1 MSAKATDVRTMSREQ
16 LEAYCDAL
24 EAQIKSLSEEADEL
38 RDDLDEM
45 RERAEDAEAERD
57 EAERDAAEEQ
67 SGRAPE
73 EVRRWL
79 HILYHDFAEALD
91 GWRRIALHIR
101 RDGERAFEAL
111 RTGGNTA
118 GRIHDIV
125 RWAGAVERKTGEQ
138 AAALGL
144 MREIAEAVTG
154 ESLYLL
160 DDIDD

>member
-16 LEAYCDAL
+16 LEMYCAAL
-24 EAQIKSLSEEADEL
+24 EEQVKSLSEEADEL
-38 RDDLDEM
+38 RGDLDEM
-45 RERAEDAEAERD
+45 RERAEDAEDERG
-57 EAERDAAEEQ
+57 AAEEQ

-101 RDGERAFEAL
+101 RDGERAFEAVK
-111 RTGGNTA
+111 TGNNVE
-118 GRIHDIV
+118 GRIYDIV
-125 RWAGAVERKTGEQ
+125 RWAGAVERRTGEQ

>member
-24 EAQIKSLSEEADEL
+24 EEQVKSLSEEADEL

-45 RERAEDAEAERD
+45 RERAED
-57 EAERDAAEEQ
+57 ERDAAEEQ

-101 RDGERAFEAL
+101 RDGERAFEAVK
-111 RTGGNTA
+111 TGNNVE
-118 GRIHDIV
+118 GRIYDIV
-125 RWAGAVERKTGEQ
+125 RWAGAVERRTGEQ

>member
-38 RDDLDEM
+38 RGDLDEM
-45 RERAEDAEAERD
+45 RERAEDAED
-57 EAERDAAEEQ
+57 ERDAAEEQ

-79 HILYHDFAEALD
+79 HILYHDFAESLD

-125 RWAGAVERKTGEQ
+125 RWAGAVERRTGEQ

>member
-1 MSAKATDVRTMSREQ
+1 MKKTTDTATMSREQ
-16 LEAYCDAL
+16 LEMYCAAL
-24 EAQIKSLSEEADEL
+24 EEQVKSLSEEADEL

-45 RERAEDAEAERD
+45 RERAEDAEDERG
-57 EAERDAAEEQ
+57 AAEEQ

-101 RDGERAFEAL
+101 RDGERAFEAVK
-111 RTGGNTA
+111 TGNNVE
-118 GRIHDIV
+118 GRIYDIA
-125 RWAGAVERKTGEQ
+125 RWAGAVERRTGEQ

>member
-1 MSAKATDVRTMSREQ
+1 MKKTTDTAMMSREQ
-16 LEAYCDAL
+16 LEMYCAAL
-24 EAQIKSLSEEADEL
+24 EEQVKSLSEEADEL

-45 RERAEDAEAERD
+45 RERAEDAE
-57 EAERDAAEEQ
+57 EEQ

-101 RDGERAFEAL
+101 RDGERAFEAVK
-111 RTGGNTA
+111 TGNNVE
-118 GRIHDIV
+118 GRIYDIA
-125 RWAGAVERKTGEQ
+125 RWAGAVERRTGEQ

>member
-1 MSAKATDVRTMSREQ
+1 MKKTTDTAMMSREQ
-16 LEAYCDAL
+16 LEMYCAAL
-24 EAQIKSLSEEADEL
+24 EEQVKSLSEEADEL
-38 RDDLDEM
+38 RGDLDEM
-45 RERAEDAEAERD
+45 RERAEDA

-101 RDGERAFEAL
+101 RDGERAFEAVK
-111 RTGGNTA
+111 TGNNVE
-118 GRIHDIV
+118 GRIYDIV
-125 RWAGAVERKTGEQ
+125 RWAGAVERRTGEQ

>member
-45 RERAEDAEAERD
+45 RERAEDAEAERG
-57 EAERDAAEEQ
+57 AAEEQ
-67 SGRAPE
+67 SGRAPG

-101 RDGERAFEAL
+101 RDGERAFEAVK
-111 RTGGNTA
+111 TGNNVE
-118 GRIHDIV
+118 GRIYDIV
-125 RWAGAVERKTGEQ
+125 RWAGAVERRTGEQ

>member
-1 MSAKATDVRTMSREQ
+1 MKKTTDTATMSREQ
-16 LEAYCDAL
+16 LEMYCAAL
-24 EAQIKSLSEEADEL
+24 EEQVKSLSEEADEL
-38 RDDLDEM
+38 RGDLDEM
-45 RERAEDAEAERD
+45 RGRAEDAEDERG
-57 EAERDAAEEQ
+57 AAEEQ

-101 RDGERAFEAL
+101 RDGERAFEAVK
-111 RTGGNTA
+111 TGNNVE
-118 GRIHDIV
+118 GRIYDIV

>member
-24 EAQIKSLSEEADEL
+24 EEQVKSLSEEADEL
-38 RDDLDEM
+38 RGDLDEM
-45 RERAEDAEAERD
+45 RERAEDAEDERG
-57 EAERDAAEEQ
+57 AAEEQ

-101 RDGERAFEAL
+101 RDGERAFEAVK
-111 RTGGNTA
+111 TGNNVE
-118 GRIHDIV
+118 GRIYDIV
-125 RWAGAVERKTGEQ
+125 RWAGAVERRTGEQ

>member
-38 RDDLDEM
+38 RGDLDEM

-57 EAERDAAEEQ
+57 EAEEQ

-79 HILYHDFAEALD
+79 HILYHDFAEALG

-101 RDGERAFEAL
+101 RDGERAFEAVK
-111 RTGGNTA
+111 TGNNVE
-118 GRIHDIV
+118 GRIYDIA

>member
-1 MSAKATDVRTMSREQ
+1 MKKTTDTAMMSREQ
-16 LEAYCDAL
+16 LEMYCAAL
-24 EAQIKSLSEEADEL
+24 EEQVKSLSEEADEL
-38 RDDLDEM
+38 RGDLDEM
-45 RERAEDAEAERD
+45 RERAEDAED
-57 EAERDAAEEQ
+57 ERDAAEEQ

-79 HILYHDFAEALD
+79 HILYHDFAESLD

-125 RWAGAVERKTGEQ
+125 RWAGAVERRTGEQ

>member
-1 MSAKATDVRTMSREQ
+1 MKKTTDTAMMSREQ
-16 LEAYCDAL
+16 LEMYCAAL
-24 EAQIKSLSEEADEL
+24 EEQVKSLSGEAGEL
-38 RDDLDEM
+38 RGDLDGT
-45 RERAEDAEAERD
+45 RERAEDG
-57 EAERDAAEEQ
+57 RDAAEEQ
-67 SGRAPE
+67 GGRAPE

-79 HILYHDFAEALD
+79 HILYHDFAESLG

-101 RDGERAFEAL
+101 RDGERALEAVK
-111 RTGGNTA
+111 TGNNVE
-118 GRIHDIV
+118 GRIYDIV

-160 DDIDD
+160 GDIDD

>member
-1 MSAKATDVRTMSREQ
+1 MKKTTDTAMMSREQ
-16 LEAYCDAL
+16 LEMYCAAL
-24 EAQIKSLSEEADEL
+24 EEQVKSLSEEADEL
-38 RDDLDEM
+38 RGDLDEM
-45 RERAEDAEAERD
+45 RERAEDA

-101 RDGERAFEAL
+101 RDGERAFEAVK
-111 RTGGNTA
+111 TGNSVE
-118 GRIHDIV
+118 GRIYDIV
-125 RWAGAVERKTGEQ
+125 RWAGAVERRTGEQ

>member
-1 MSAKATDVRTMSREQ
+1 MKKTTDTATMSREQ
-16 LEAYCDAL
+16 LEMYCAAL
-24 EAQIKSLSEEADEL
+24 EEQVKSLSEEADEL
-38 RDDLDEM
+38 RGDLDEM
-45 RERAEDAEAERD
+45 RERAEDAEAERG
-57 EAERDAAEEQ
+57 AAEEQ

-101 RDGERAFEAL
+101 RDGERAFEAVK
-111 RTGGNTA
+111 TGNNVE
-118 GRIHDIV
+118 GRIYDIV
-125 RWAGAVERKTGEQ
+125 RWAGAVERRTGEQ

>member
-1 MSAKATDVRTMSREQ
+1 MKKTTDTATMSREQ
-16 LEAYCDAL
+16 LEMHCAAL
-24 EAQIKSLSEEADEL
+24 EEQVKSLSEEADEL
-38 RDDLDEM
+38 RGDLDEM
-45 RERAEDAEAERD
+45 RERAEDAEDERG
-57 EAERDAAEEQ
+57 AAEEQ

-101 RDGERAFEAL
+101 RDGERAFEAVK
-111 RTGGNTA
+111 TGNNVE
-118 GRIHDIV
+118 GRIYDIV

>member
-1 MSAKATDVRTMSREQ
+1 MKKTTDTATMSREQ
-16 LEAYCDAL
+16 LEMYCAAL
-24 EAQIKSLSEEADEL
+24 EEQAKSLSEEADEL
-38 RDDLDEM
+38 RGDLDEM
-45 RERAEDAEAERD
+45 RERAEDAEDERG
-57 EAERDAAEEQ
+57 AAEEQ

-79 HILYHDFAEALD
+79 HILYHDFAEALG

-101 RDGERAFEAL
+101 RDGERAFEAVK
-111 RTGGNTA
+111 TGNNVE
-118 GRIHDIV
+118 GRIYDIV

>member
-1 MSAKATDVRTMSREQ
+1 MKKTTDTAMMSREQ
-16 LEAYCDAL
+16 LEMYCAAL
-24 EAQIKSLSEEADEL
+24 EEQVKSLSEEADEL
-38 RDDLDEM
+38 RGDLDEM
-45 RERAEDAEAERD
+45 RERAEDAED
-57 EAERDAAEEQ
+57 ERDAAEEQ

-101 RDGERAFEAL
+101 RDGERAFEAVK
-111 RTGGNTA
+111 TGNNVE
-118 GRIHDIV
+118 GRIYDIV
-125 RWAGAVERKTGEQ
+125 RWAGAVERRTGEQ

>member
-38 RDDLDEM
+38 RGDLDEM
-45 RERAEDAEAERD
+45 RERAEDAED
-57 EAERDAAEEQ
+57 ERDAAEEQ

-101 RDGERAFEAL
+101 RDGERAFEAVK
-111 RTGGNTA
+111 TGNNVV

-125 RWAGAVERKTGEQ
+125 RWAGAVERRTGEQ

>member
-45 RERAEDAEAERD
+45 RERAEDAEAERG
-57 EAERDAAEEQ
+57 AAEEQ

-79 HILYHDFAEALD
+79 HILYHDFAESLD

-101 RDGERAFEAL
+101 RDGERALEAVK
-111 RTGGNTA
+111 TGNSVE
-118 GRIHDIV
+118 GRIYDIV
-125 RWAGAVERKTGEQ
+125 RWAGAVERRTGEQ

>member
-1 MSAKATDVRTMSREQ
+1 MKKTTDTATMSREQ
-16 LEAYCDAL
+16 LEAYCAAL
-24 EAQIKSLSEEADEL
+24 EEQVKSLSEEADEL
-38 RDDLDEM
+38 RGDLDEM
-45 RERAEDAEAERD
+45 RGRAEDAEDERG
-57 EAERDAAEEQ
+57 AAEEQ

-101 RDGERAFEAL
+101 RDGERAFEAVK
-111 RTGGNTA
+111 TGNNVE
-118 GRIHDIV
+118 GRIYDIV

>member
-1 MSAKATDVRTMSREQ
+1 MKKTTDTATMSREQ
-16 LEAYCDAL
+16 LEMYCAAL
-24 EAQIKSLSEEADEL
+24 EEQVKSLSEEADEL
-38 RDDLDEM
+38 RGDLDEM
-45 RERAEDAEAERD
+45 RERAEDAED
-57 EAERDAAEEQ
+57 ERDAAEEQ

-101 RDGERAFEAL
+101 RDGERAFEAVK
-111 RTGGNTA
+111 TGNNVE
-118 GRIHDIV
+118 GRIYDIV
-125 RWAGAVERKTGEQ
+125 RWAGAVERRTGEQ

>member
-1 MSAKATDVRTMSREQ
+1 MKKTTDTAMMSREQ
-16 LEAYCDAL
+16 LEMYCAAL
-24 EAQIKSLSEEADEL
+24 EEQVKSLSEEADEL

-45 RERAEDAEAERD
+45 RESAEDAE
-57 EAERDAAEEQ
+57 EEQ

-101 RDGERAFEAL
+101 RDGERAFEAVK
-111 RTGGNTA
+111 TGNNVE
-118 GRIHDIV
+118 GRIYDIA
-125 RWAGAVERKTGEQ
+125 RWAGAVERRTGEQ

>member
-38 RDDLDEM
+38 RGDLDEM
-45 RERAEDAEAERD
+45 RERAEDAED
-57 EAERDAAEEQ
+57 ERDAAEEQ

-125 RWAGAVERKTGEQ
+125 RWAGAVERRTGEQ